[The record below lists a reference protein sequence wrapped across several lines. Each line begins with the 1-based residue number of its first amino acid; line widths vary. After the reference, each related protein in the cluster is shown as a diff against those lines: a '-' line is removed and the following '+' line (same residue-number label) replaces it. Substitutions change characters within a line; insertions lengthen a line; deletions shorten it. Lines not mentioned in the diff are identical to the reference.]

1 MIKVFDMPRIRL
13 ATLLALLALTGCG
26 GGATG
31 SGGSG
36 GNSTNPPPTP
46 PPPAPPPTLVLSAS
60 TDQTLAGGKA
70 VTLNSSTDSSAAPTW
85 SLASGSVGSLSA
97 TSGASVTYT
106 PPATVAVNT
115 PVTIT
120 ATVGSV
126 SKTQV
131 LTVFPEP
138 GAPGLS
144 IIAGRLNPDVPFQDA
159 VDGPAASAR
168 FRDSLAVAADLAG
181 NVYVMGTCEI
191 RMSLFGGLVLRKI
204 GTDGVVSTLASCY
217 DNNWFGKPDT
227 GGNFVKFDTPQG
239 LAVDR
244 AGNLYTG
251 NAIRIALA
259 VYKISPQGMVIP
271 LAGSAV
277 PSESPVDGIGDA
289 ARFLWPDV
297 VGIDS
302 DDNLYAYDQ
311 VGNVGNPSQRV
322 VRKITP
328 AGAVTTVAALP
339 ASLGADLNGNT
350 YSINAG
356 DGAVIM
362 TTPAGTV
369 STIANIFTLPGMVP
383 ESAKPYVAGRVV
395 RSGPATYV
403 FAVSNGRSFSNEV
416 IVKLVVPH

>member
-1 MIKVFDMPRIRL
+1 MPQMR
-13 ATLLALLALTGCG
+13 AVTLVALLALAGCG
-26 GGATG
+26 GSNGG
-31 SGGSG
+31 SGGSD
-36 GNSTNPPPTP
+36 NSTNPPPTAP
-46 PPPAPPPTLVLSAS
+46 PTAPPPTLVLSAS
-60 TDQTLAGGKA
+60 IDQTLAGGKA
-70 VTLNSSTDSSAAPTW
+70 VTLNSSTDSSTAPTW

-97 TSGASVTYT
+97 TSGASVTYK
-106 PPATVAVNT
+106 PPATVAANT

-120 ATVGSV
+120 ATVGGV

-144 IIAGRLNPDVPFQDA
+144 IIAGGLNPDLPFQDA

-191 RMSLFGGLVLRKI
+191 RISLFGGLVLRKI

-217 DNNWFGKPDT
+217 DNSWFGKPDT
-227 GGNFVKFDTPQG
+227 GGNGVKFDTPQG

-251 NAIRIALA
+251 NAIRLALA
-259 VYKISPQGMVIP
+259 VYKISPQGTVIP

-277 PSESPVDGIGDA
+277 PSGSAVDGIGDA

-302 DDNLYAYDQ
+302 DDNLYAYDLI
-311 VGNVGNPSQRV
+311 GNLSQQV

-369 STIANIFTLPGMVP
+369 STIANIFTLPGMAP

-403 FAVSNGRSFSNEV
+403 FAVSNGRFFSNEV